1 VAGKAELLLIN
12 DDVNRSVV
20 LCRLQASFLRLRF
33 ASLFKTLQ
41 HTFLTLWCSNPN
53 GGLKNPGRRHVHSC
67 RFFCVVQRLV
77 SVTMSKDAASVEQL
91 PKMLEGQQEDH
102 PVKSSLTR
110 GIIQSTFGM
119 VLTCSGSSK
128 WRTETMGAE
137 TGETLLRLGRPSD
150 VKEQGV
156 EAKGVPML
164 RGSLKIESEQR
175 QQEGG
180 ARDVD
185 LETRAPQGPVEERK
199 EGDRLRYAGQLSA
212 FEQLS
217 SPKKDL
223 GGSSG
228 KRSRDDGVSAED
240 SSMIGVP
247 VRSKFK
253 WGKFEIDDM
262 NYPTGS
268 GAGRIRTFGVQRTDG
283 GHIRQL
289 EGVSGSSGVLPQEE
303 LKQGEAGAILKVEHL
318 LANQA
323 PGLQSPVSL
332 EAERPLGGSVK
343 WGQDVVP
350 AGRQSVPLQGEGLVR
365 QEDDRG
371 IADGLKVFSSRYR
384 GVVAQPH
391 GKWGAQIYD
400 KHNRL
405 WLGTYDTEE
414 EAARAHDRAAL
425 KIKGNDA
432 MTNFRPLTAD
442 EPEGQFIAGLARDQ
456 VRCWCFFY
464 CENNARFYGDAK
476 LSGIKSRCPVEFSC
490 GRKVVKLNQEKG
502 SGLVAER

>member
-1 VAGKAELLLIN
+1 
-12 DDVNRSVV
+12 
-20 LCRLQASFLRLRF
+20 
-33 ASLFKTLQ
+33 
-41 HTFLTLWCSNPN
+41 
-53 GGLKNPGRRHVHSC
+53 
-67 RFFCVVQRLV
+67 
-77 SVTMSKDAASVEQL
+77 MSKDAASVEQL
-91 PKMLEGQQEDH
+91 PKMRESGSMGQQEDH

-110 GIIQSTFGM
+110 GVIQSTFGM
-119 VLTCSGSSK
+119 VFACSGSSK
-128 WRTETMGAE
+128 WRNGTVGAE
-137 TGETLLRLGRPSD
+137 IDETLLHVGRLSD
-150 VKEQGV
+150 VEEQGV
-156 EAKGVPML
+156 EARSVPSQSML
-164 RGSLKIESEQR
+164 RGSLKIESEQE

-199 EGDRLRYAGQLSA
+199 EGDRLRYAGQFPA
-212 FEQLS
+212 FEQHES
-217 SPKKDL
+217 SPKEDI

-228 KRSRDDGVSAED
+228 KRSRDFGVSAED
-240 SSMIGVP
+240 SSMIDFP

-253 WGKFEIDDM
+253 WGKFEIDDV

-268 GAGRIRTFGVQRTDG
+268 GAGRIRTFGVQRADG
-283 GHIRQL
+283 GHIQQL
-289 EGVSGSSGVLPQEE
+289 EGASGSSGVLPQEE
-303 LKQGEAGAILKVEHL
+303 LKQGEARAILKVEHL

-323 PGLQSPVSL
+323 PGLQNPASL
-332 EAERPLGGSVK
+332 EAERPLGGSAK
-343 WGQDVVP
+343 WGQDVVS
-350 AGRQSVPLQGEGLVR
+350 AGRQSAPLQGEGLVR

-371 IADGLKVFSSRYR
+371 IADGLKLFSSHYR

-442 EPEGQFIAGLARDQ
+442 EPEGRFIAGLARDQ

-464 CENNARFYGDAK
+464 CESNARFYRNAYF
-476 LSGIKSRCPVEFSC
+476 LES
-490 GRKVVKLNQEKG
+490 
-502 SGLVAER
+502 